1 MKIAV
6 FGGSFNPVH
15 VGHLIAGME
24 IINSGKAEEVWFM
37 PAFKNPLKKGY
48 RIEDKHRVK
57 MLKLA
62 INCFSDF
69 KVLSFEIEKE
79 LLYTVESVR
88 LLKKKF
94 PRHEFFWIIGSD
106 LVYQIEQWKD
116 IKRLIKEMRFIIVPV
131 LGEDLS
137 RVKNNYWVKKNKS
150 IILENCIKT
159 NISST
164 EVRKRIKAKKQFKH
178 LLPQP
183 VYEYI
188 KRHKLY
194 K

>member
-1 MKIAV
+1 MKIAI

-15 VGHLIAGME
+15 AGHLIAANE
-24 IINSGKAEEVWFM
+24 VITAGKAEEVWFV
-37 PAFKNPLKKGY
+37 PAFKNPLKKSY
-48 RIEDKHRVK
+48 NIEETHRIK

-62 INCFSDF
+62 LKEFKNF
-69 KVLSFEIEKE
+69 KVLDFEIENE

-94 PRHEFFWIIGSD
+94 SKKDFYWIIGSD
-106 LVYQIEQWKD
+106 LVYQLEQWKD

-137 RVKNNYWVKKNKS
+137 RVKHNYWVKKNKAVL
-150 IILENCIKT
+150 IENCIKT
-159 NISST
+159 NISSS
-164 EVRKRIKAKKQFKH
+164 EIRKRVKAKKEFKH
-178 LLPQP
+178 LVPKT

-188 KRHKLY
+188 GKNKLY
-194 K
+194 S